1 MLWNSTMPFHASHEV
16 MPPVP
21 VGRFIEGS
29 VTLRGRALDPP
40 VFDTV
45 ARSAVYRDFL
55 RRTQDVIVSSVGYPG
70 GLPALI
76 RDRERVTLRLV
87 RLLRDD

>member
-1 MLWNSTMPFHASHEV
+1 MPA
-16 MPPVP
+16 VP
-21 VGRFIEGS
+21 MGRFIKGS

-40 VFDTV
+40 VLDTV
-45 ARSAVYRDFL
+45 ARSAAYRHFL